1 LHRRRPRHC
10 RRLRPA
16 PRGRR
21 RALLDPGGEARAG
34 LPRLVHEEAGRHRRR
49 RLRQGN
55 HDHRAPVQRRGGE
68 GDGPGAPRGAGGR
81 AREADSRVLRR
92 HRGECPP
99 YHARRKAHH
108 RRSSEDRLRRCEVR
122 RSGQGVLRQRG
133 LHGRA
138 KSVHGETQARVQGEL
153 AAPTRGGGMKRL
165 AFFVAALAAAA
176 AAAAQGFPSR
186 AVTIVVPYP
195 PGGLIDLVARTIQ
208 PRMQTELGRP
218 VLVENRSG
226 AGGNVGAEA
235 VARAPADGYTLLL
248 ANPSLGIS
256 PHMYSK
262 LPYSPLKDFAY
273 VGLYGTVPNVLVVH
287 PSLPANSVQELVDYL
302 KKNPGRLNYA
312 SPGYGTSP
320 QMSMELF
327 KGMTET
333 FIVHIPFRG
342 SGPAQAAMLA
352 GETQLMFD
360 NLPPQVPHIKSG
372 RVRALAVTSLKRSP
386 VFPDVP
392 TLDEA
397 GLKGYEVTAWFGLAA
412 PAATPREAVLRLN
425 EALNHT
431 TQDPQVRAALESRG
445 ATVIQGTPED
455 C

>member
-1 LHRRRPRHC
+1 MVFF
-10 RRLRPA
+10 A
-16 PRGRR
+16 A
-21 RALLDPGGEARAG
+21 ALLACG
-34 LPRLVHEEAGRHRRR
+34 
-49 RLRQGN
+49 
-55 HDHRAPVQRRGGE
+55 
-68 GDGPGAPRGAGGR
+68 
-81 AREADSRVLRR
+81 
-92 HRGECPP
+92 
-99 YHARRKAHH
+99 
-108 RRSSEDRLRRCEVR
+108 
-122 RSGQGVLRQRG
+122 
-133 LHGRA
+133 
-138 KSVHGETQARVQGEL
+138 
-153 AAPTRGGGMKRL
+153 
-165 AFFVAALAAAA
+165 

-186 AVTIVVPYP
+186 SVTLVVPYP
-195 PGGLIDLVARTIQ
+195 PGGLIDIVARIIQ
-208 PRMQTELGRP
+208 PRMQAELGKP

-226 AGGNVGAEA
+226 AGGNVGAEW
-235 VARAPADGYTLLL
+235 VARASADGHTILM

-256 PHMYSK
+256 PHMYAK
-262 LPYSPLKDFAY
+262 LAYSPLKDFAY

-287 PSLPANSVQELVDYL
+287 PSLPANTLQELIAYL

-327 KGMTET
+327 KAMTGT

-360 NLPPQVPHIKSG
+360 NLPPQMGHIKSG

-386 VFPDVP
+386 AVSDVP

-425 EALNHT
+425 QALNRS
-431 TQDPQVRAALESRG
+431 TQDPQVREALESRG

-455 C
+455 CLAFVTNEIEKWGPVVKRANVVPD